1 MQTNIFK
8 SKKDFTEQY
17 LELCQ
22 SSLGKDFSELTDQE
36 RYYVLAS
43 LIASKARVMEHQT
56 HEKGEKKVYYFSLE
70 FLIGPLL
77 ENYLLNFGVRDIVEE
92 SLEDLGSSLEELAR
106 EEADPGLGNGG
117 LGRLAA
123 CFMDSMAEVGL

>member
-43 LIASKARVMEHQT
+43 LIASKARVLEHAP
-56 HEKGEKKVYYFSLE
+56 HEKGEQKVYYFSLE
-70 FLIGPLL
+70 LLLGPRLGH
-77 ENYLLNFGVRDIVEE
+77 YLLH
-92 SLEDLGSSLEELAR
+92 
-106 EEADPGLGNGG
+106 
-117 LGRLAA
+117 
-123 CFMDSMAEVGL
+123 